1 MDPHFQ
7 LPPPCTST
15 QCHLSLLH
23 RTFPVAPRWVLIYWK
38 LLESFLLF
46 PAPLPP
52 PPAPVKSPLNSI
64 VMQTASPKRARA
76 RCRLRRGWASNAAIT
91 SGGEGGWIIIKA
103 SPLPLMWTCLINTRL
118 QGEDG
123 GMDGWRMRGK
133 GAVLFIYLQAGCSVA
148 TPWGRGGGGRGGG
161 TSGHQEVTVYEE
173 KWRKSPHRL
182 CPSHVTFTWFMYKSS
197 SDVTTAQI

>member
-148 TPWGRGGGGRGGG
+148 TPWGGGAGRGHQWTPGG
-161 TSGHQEVTVYEE
+161 DRIWGEVEKKSTQVVSKSCDIYVVY
-173 KWRKSPHRL
+173 
-182 CPSHVTFTWFMYKSS
+182 V
-197 SDVTTAQI
+197 